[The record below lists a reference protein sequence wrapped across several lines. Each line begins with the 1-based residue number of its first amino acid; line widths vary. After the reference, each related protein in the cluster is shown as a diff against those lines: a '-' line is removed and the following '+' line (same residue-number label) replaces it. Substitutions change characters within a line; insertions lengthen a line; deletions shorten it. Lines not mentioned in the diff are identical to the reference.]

1 MHVKL
6 EGAHPPILLRAR
18 SPRLVKIGVK
28 IYSTAYTRNIRISVL
43 CYHPDLSHFQCCSAI
58 PILILFYLLLA
69 LWLF

>member
-28 IYSTAYTRNIRISVL
+28 IYSTAYTRNIRISFFYAIIPTCPTFSAVL
-43 CYHPDLSHFQCCSAI
+43 PSLS
-58 PILILFYLLLA
+58 
-69 LWLF
+69 